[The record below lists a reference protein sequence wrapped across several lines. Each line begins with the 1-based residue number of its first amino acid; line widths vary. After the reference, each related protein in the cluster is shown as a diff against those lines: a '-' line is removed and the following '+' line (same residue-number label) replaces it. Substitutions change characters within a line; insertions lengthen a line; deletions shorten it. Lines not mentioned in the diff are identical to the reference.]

1 MIFLAI
7 PSLQA
12 QQAPYKNSKTPT
24 EKRVQDLLGRMT
36 KEEKVGQLSKLLG
49 WEMYEK
55 GAKGVG
61 VSAKLKKAVQDQ
73 HIGLLWATLRA
84 DPWTQKNIIKRFESS
99 RSGTSYKCDSTLYVR

>member
-61 VSAKLKKAVQDQ
+61 VSAKLKKQFRISILVCF
-73 HIGLLWATLRA
+73 GLHCALIRGL
-84 DPWTQKNIIKRFESS
+84 KKRF
-99 RSGTSYKCDSTLYVR
+99 